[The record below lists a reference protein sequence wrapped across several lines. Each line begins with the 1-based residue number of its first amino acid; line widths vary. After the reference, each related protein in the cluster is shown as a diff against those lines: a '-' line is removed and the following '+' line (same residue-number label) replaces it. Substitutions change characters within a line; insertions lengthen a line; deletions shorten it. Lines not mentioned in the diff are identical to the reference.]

1 MNRILLSALLAS
13 AGFAAS
19 VGTTVAQTAPAP
31 APMSDPTGVQTREDA
46 LARADARFDRMD
58 ADKDGKLT
66 AEEMRPRGP
75 MPVADGAMPPP
86 PPAGAPTPPPP
97 PGPISGRMF
106 AMTDTNG
113 DGAVDR
119 TEFRAQQ
126 MRRFDR
132 VDTNKDGKIDQD
144 ERQAARDWMESRM
157 GSRAG
162 RGAGA
167 PPPPP
172 PAPDDKPGQ

>member
-13 AGFAAS
+13 VGFAAS

-31 APMSDPTGVQTREDA
+31 APMGDPAAVQTREDA

-58 ADKDGKLT
+58 ADKDGKLN

-75 MPVADGAMPPP
+75 APAADGAMPPP
-86 PPAGAPTPPPP
+86 PPPPPGAGAPPRD
-97 PGPISGRMF
+97 GSRMF
-106 AMTDTNG
+106 AFLDTNG
-113 DGAVDR
+113 DGAIDR
-119 TEFRAQQ
+119 TEYRAQQ

-132 VDTNKDGKIDQD
+132 IDTNKDGKIDQD